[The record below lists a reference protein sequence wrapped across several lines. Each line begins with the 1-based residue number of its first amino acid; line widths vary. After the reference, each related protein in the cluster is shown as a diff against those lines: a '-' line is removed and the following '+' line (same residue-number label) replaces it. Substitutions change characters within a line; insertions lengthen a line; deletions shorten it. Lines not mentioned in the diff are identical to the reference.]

1 MTGSAPPA
9 SGVTAAA
16 RAAPTGDAVEAVYRE
31 RAARFARERDACTA
45 RWNRVANLRLLVF
58 VVAVAC
64 AAVGVWRRAP
74 LFAFPAALCLGGFIA
89 LVVYHNLLGRRRRR
103 YAELW
108 ALNEEACRRLARDW
122 DALPLRHPDRADAA
136 HPYAAD
142 LDIAGRA
149 SLLHLLDPG
158 STRLGA
164 ATLRDWL
171 LAPAPPDAVRARQP
185 AVAELA
191 PLLDLRQ
198 QLALQARLGDEP
210 DPAPFLAWAEG
221 APWLARR
228 RGLLWA
234 ARGGAALFWALLLGQ
249 AAGLVPYPLWVL
261 VALANAMLS
270 LTAGRPVYRAVTAAT
285 SSAGALQHYAAALRL
300 LAGADVRA
308 PTLAALR
315 ADLAA
320 GGEAAPRALRRLH
333 RLATLAVPASSL
345 VYLVLQAATLWD
357 VHLLAALERWQ
368 IAAGG
373 RARRWLVALGE
384 AEALAAL
391 AGLAHDN
398 PGWAFPEIAPGADVL
413 AARGLGHPYLPARVR
428 VVNDVAVG
436 PPGTFLLVTG
446 SNMSGKSTLLRA
458 IGVNIVLAQAGGPV
472 CAVALSLPPLALW
485 TSMRVEDSLE
495 RGVSYFMAELQR
507 LKRVVDAAGSARSAE
522 GPRLCY
528 VLDEILQ
535 GTNTAERQIAAR
547 RIILHLVAAGAI
559 GAVSTHDLTLA
570 ADPAVAAAAH
580 PVHFTETIADGA
592 GGPAMTFDYT
602 LRPGLATSTNA
613 LRLMELVGLPSAE
626 DPAG

>member
-1 MTGSAPPA
+1 ME
-9 SGVTAAA
+9 
-16 RAAPTGDAVEAVYRE
+16 DAYRE

-45 RWNRVANLRLLVF
+45 RWNRVANLRLLAF
-58 VVAVAC
+58 VLAVAC

-74 LFAFPAALCLGGFIA
+74 LLALPAALCLGGFVA
-89 LVVYHNLLGRRRRR
+89 LVVYHQRLGQRRRR
-103 YAELW
+103 YAESC
-108 ALNEEACRRLARDW
+108 ALNEEAGRRLARDW
-122 DALPLRHPDRADAA
+122 DALPSRHPARADAT

-171 LAPAPPDAVRARQP
+171 LAPAPPAVVGARQP

-198 QLALQARLGDEP
+198 DLALQARLGAEP

-228 RGLLWA
+228 RGLLWL
-234 ARGGAALFWALLLGQ
+234 ARAGAALFWGLLVAE

-261 VALANAMLS
+261 VALANAALS

-285 SSAGALQHYAAALRL
+285 SSAGALQHYAAALGL
-300 LAGADVRA
+300 LAAAPFRA
-308 PTLAALR
+308 PALVALR
-315 ADLAA
+315 ADLTAD
-320 GGEAAPRALRRLH
+320 GEPAHRSLRRLH

-345 VYLVLQAATLWD
+345 AYLVMQAATLWD
-357 VHLLAALERWQ
+357 FHLLAALERWRA
-368 IAAGG
+368 AAGG

-398 PGWAFPEIAPGADVL
+398 PGWAFPELAPGATAL
-413 AARGLGHPYLPARVR
+413 TACGLGHPYLPASVR

-458 IGVNIVLAQAGGPV
+458 LGVNVVLAQAGGPV
-472 CAVALSLPPLALW
+472 CAAALTLPPLALW

-507 LKRVVDAAGSARSAE
+507 LKRVVDAAGAARGAGE
-522 GPRLCY
+522 RPRCCY
-528 VLDEILQ
+528 LLDEILQ

-547 RIILHLVAAGAI
+547 RIILHLVATGAI

-570 ADPAVAAAAH
+570 GVPAVAAAACA
-580 PVHFTETIADGA
+580 VHFTETIAAGA
-592 GGPAMTFDYT
+592 DGPAMTFDYT

-613 LRLMELVGLPSAE
+613 LRLMELVGLAVPE
-626 DPAG
+626 EPAG